1 MLIHVLFRRLRQPIP
16 RYPIHPSVGGEP
28 LNRLE
33 ILDRPL
39 GQLTEHTVKGEQLDI
54 LSVQDQNIPQKVLD
68 SAHQKILISPPD
80 GILRGE
86 AGEQVHGQR
95 SGALLYR
102 GQVLIEEPRPGL
114 TVGGSRDG

>member
-1 MLIHVLFRRLRQPIP
+1 MFIHVLFRRLRQPIP

-54 LSVQDQNIPQKVLD
+54 LSVQDQNIPQKMLNHPCEQVFVP
-68 SAHQKILISPPD
+68 PPD

-95 SGALLYR
+95 SGAFLYR
-102 GQVLIEEPRPGL
+102 GQVFVE
-114 TVGGSRDG
+114 